1 MHAHTNARLT
11 LCRGDTHFLI
21 LTEPI
26 QPSFEFSSCVRA
38 ELILSTLPAVVNWC
52 PKRCVCFLSSRHS
65 AALGL
70 RCSLHHCHCP
80 LCADYPSTVRQA
92 TTAPARAR
100 THTHTHTHT
109 HTLCSLAT
117 YSWPLSPATALHQL
131 RAEWHD
137 TSIVAAIP
145 SGTHVVTKRG
155 AVVACNANVETSS
168 TLHGGLVAA
177 IRRKLNGGNMLLD
190 VARVRDGA
198 TGVAVLASEGHAT
211 TMILPRG
218 YALPIQTPIHCLFY
232 TPVQTSSEPPMATR
246 LHSWPR

>member
-109 HTLCSLAT
+109 HTRSAHLPHTLGRCR
-117 YSWPLSPATALHQL
+117 PPP
-131 RAEWHD
+131 R
-137 TSIVAAIP
+137 SISCEQ
-145 SGTHVVTKRG
+145 SGTTRR
-155 AVVACNANVETSS
+155 SS
-168 TLHGGLVAA
+168 PRYLVAH
-177 IRRKLNGGNMLLD
+177 M
-190 VARVRDGA
+190 
-198 TGVAVLASEGHAT
+198 
-211 TMILPRG
+211 
-218 YALPIQTPIHCLFY
+218 
-232 TPVQTSSEPPMATR
+232 
-246 LHSWPR
+246 W